1 MPQIQ
6 RLTHKTKKTMYR
18 LLLLITSL
26 LIIFSGSAQTSSDSL
41 KAVRKA
47 QVEKAR
53 AEARAKAEAR
63 AAERTK
69 NEAAKQNAENVTD
82 KKNSDS
88 KTVSEADKNIKEE
101 KSKRE
106 RRSRDEKAD
115 NAKDSKKSDVKT
127 ESKVDA
133 KADKNVKE
141 ESKREKKSR
150 KEKADNSNDSKKAA
164 ADKDATKKEKE
175 KKPSA
180 RERNKADT
188 TIAKSKYGPGTFG
201 LRGNIGASIAWN
213 DYSDREHKIG
223 FNSWGFVLSGGM
235 GYRFN
240 HIGYVG
246 VLIDVEAIEL
256 LAFSP
261 MLDFVVSAPTPVSP
275 FIELTAGPYVSYDE
289 YRKWVFQPRAGLS
302 YRGKKNK
309 IMRFGFGL
317 RMYDDAFDSDS
328 FSPQYAASYSV
339 EF

>member
-6 RLTHKTKKTMYR
+6 RLTHKTKQTMYR
-18 LLLLITSL
+18 LLLFITSL
-26 LIIFSGSAQTSSDSL
+26 LIVISGFAQTPSDSIQ
-41 KAVRKA
+41 AARKA
-47 QVEKAR
+47 QIEKAR
-53 AEARAKAEAR
+53 AEARAKAEAK
-63 AAERTK
+63 AAERAK

-88 KTVSEADKNIKEE
+88 KAVAEADKNIKEE
-101 KSKRE
+101 KSKRDRRSREEKADKANDSKKIDAKADAKADKNIKDEKSKRE
-106 RRSRDEKAD
+106 RRSRDEK
-115 NAKDSKKSDVKT
+115 
-127 ESKVDA
+127 
-133 KADKNVKE
+133 KADK
-141 ESKREKKSR
+141 
-150 KEKADNSNDSKKAA
+150 DNDSKKATA
-164 ADKDATKKEKE
+164 SKDNTQKEKV

-201 LRGNIGASIAWN
+201 WRGNIGATIAWN

-223 FNSWGFVLSGGM
+223 FNRWGFVLNGGM

-261 MLDFVVSAPTPVSP
+261 MLDFVLSAPTPVSP

-289 YRKWVFQPRAGLS
+289 HRKWVFQPRAGLS

-328 FSPQYAASYSV
+328 FNPQYAASFSV

>member
-1 MPQIQ
+1 
-6 RLTHKTKKTMYR
+6 MYR

-82 KKNSDS
+82 KKKSDS